1 MSRFLID
8 RSEHLPGRECSAV
21 TDEPLFEKFG
31 FVIEGNNEADL
42 GRQERT
48 LDYPGT

>member
-1 MSRFLID
+1 MNRF
-8 RSEHLPGRECSAV
+8 S
-21 TDEPLFEKFG
+21 G